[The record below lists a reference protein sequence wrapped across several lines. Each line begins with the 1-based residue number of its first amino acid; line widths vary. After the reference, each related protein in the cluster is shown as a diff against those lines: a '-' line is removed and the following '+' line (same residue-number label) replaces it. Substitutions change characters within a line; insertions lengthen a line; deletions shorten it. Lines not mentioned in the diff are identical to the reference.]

1 MQGRISTQSTLF
13 VTDYRCLDHADFING
28 QHLVHRIKQREMQP
42 ENSDRLRMLVDKQKG
57 VFTRSKEFV
66 ENKYS
71 SLVLQDASSTSKFV
85 DILKVHDFNY
95 IQKVI
100 SNVQRLQGTGN
111 KRIETLDQNDTAIS
125 EMTW

>member
-1 MQGRISTQSTLF
+1 
-13 VTDYRCLDHADFING
+13 
-28 QHLVHRIKQREMQP
+28 
-42 ENSDRLRMLVDKQKG
+42 MLVDKQKG